1 MTITEK
7 IRILKE
13 QSNIPKHIAIIMDGN
28 GRWAKKRGLPRVAGH
43 NEGVNSVEEMIDAC
57 TEIGIR
63 YLTIYTFSEENWRR
77 PSWEVASLMQLL
89 VTTINRKIKRLME
102 RNVRVKTIGHL
113 DKLPDYA
120 RKAMLKGMERTRNN
134 TGLTLNVA
142 LSYGGRQELVD
153 AFRAMGKEILSGRLT
168 PDDINEYVVSR
179 YLYTSDQPDPDLI
192 IRTGGEHRLSNFLLW
207 QMAYAEI
214 YFSEIPWPEFRKA
227 PFIEAV
233 WDYMQ
238 RERRFG
244 MISEQIRQKQ
254 EHVNTKGN
262 GNR

>member
-7 IRILKE
+7 IQILKE
-13 QSNIPKHIAIIMDGN
+13 NNRVPKHIGIIMDGN

-43 NEGVNSVEEMIDAC
+43 NEGVNSVEEIIDAC
-57 TEIGIR
+57 TEIGVQ

-89 VTTINRKIKRLME
+89 VSTINRKINRLME
-102 RNVRVKTIGHL
+102 RNVRVQTIGRL

-120 RKAMLKGMERTRNN
+120 RKAMLKGMERTKDN

-153 AFRAMGKEILSGRLT
+153 AFQTMSREIMAGHLT
-168 PDDINEYVVSR
+168 PDEINEYLVSR
-179 YLYTSDQPDPDLI
+179 YLYTSEQPDPDLI
-192 IRTGGEHRLSNFLLW
+192 IRTGGEHRISNFLLW
-207 QMAYAEI
+207 QIAYAEI
-214 YFSEIPWPEFRKA
+214 YFTKIPWPEFRKE

-233 WDYMQ
+233 WDFMH

-244 MISEQIRQKQ
+244 QISEQIQKKL
-254 EHVNTKGN
+254 NY
-262 GNR
+262 

>member
-7 IRILKE
+7 IQILKE
-13 QSNIPKHIAIIMDGN
+13 NNRVPKHIGIIMDGN

-43 NEGVNSVEEMIDAC
+43 NEGVNSVEEIIDAC
-57 TEIGIR
+57 TEIGVQ

-89 VTTINRKIKRLME
+89 VSTINRKINRLME
-102 RNVRVKTIGHL
+102 RNVRVQTIGRL

-120 RKAMLKGMERTRNN
+120 RKAMLKGMERTKDN

-153 AFRAMGKEILSGRLT
+153 AFQTMSREIMAGHLT
-168 PDDINEYVVSR
+168 PDEINEYLVSH
-179 YLYTSDQPDPDLI
+179 YLYTSEQPDPDLI
-192 IRTGGEHRLSNFLLW
+192 IRTGGEHRISNFLLW
-207 QMAYAEI
+207 QIAYAEI
-214 YFSEIPWPEFRKA
+214 YFTKIPWPEFRKE

-233 WDYMQ
+233 WDFMH

-244 MISEQIRQKQ
+244 QISEQIQKKL
-254 EHVNTKGN
+254 NY
-262 GNR
+262 